1 MMTLHRRLF
10 VAAALALLVLAP
22 AVSRAVDVP
31 VVSNATYFR
40 PDRIESPPNAS
51 AVALAPIGITPGMV
65 LDVRSVGDWNNGPG
79 GDIFSP
85 MMVVF
90 SSSATLL
97 DRFQRYRVPGALG
110 VGRNDNTLVTCPSGD
125 SLDVPQD
132 FLVDQDTTIVTVP
145 AGAAYLF
152 VATADCYW
160 IDNTDPDHDLKL
172 RLTPLGLAD
181 VPVGPPADAA
191 LLATPNPVARTTSV
205 RFSLTQEGD
214 ARVSVYDVTGRLR
227 RTLARGRLAAGVHT
241 VSFDGLDDGRH
252 PLQRGSSFVRITDE
266 AGSRT
271 LRVTRLP

>member
-1 MMTLHRRLF
+1 MITPCRRLF
-10 VAAALALLVLAP
+10 VAAAFAVLVLAP

-40 PDRIESPPNAS
+40 PDRAESPPSAS
-51 AVALAPIGITPGMV
+51 AVALAPLGIAPGMV

-79 GDIFSP
+79 GDIYSP

-110 VGRNDNTLVTCPSGD
+110 VGRNNITLITCPSSD
-125 SLDVPQD
+125 SLDIPQD

-152 VATADCYW
+152 VSTADCYW

-181 VPVGPPADAA
+181 VPASTPADAA
-191 LLATPNPVARTTSV
+191 LLASPNPFARTTAV
-205 RFSLTQEGD
+205 RFSLAREGD

-241 VSFDGLDDGRH
+241 VSFDGLDDERH
-252 PLQRGSSFVRITDE
+252 PLPGGTYFVRIADS